1 MRGTV
6 LRGLLS
12 PLALLLASCGSS
24 ATGDSAD
31 ARATPA
37 VSGSDRPFAL
47 TEVATFD
54 EPWAMALVPGSGVV
68 LVTERKGT
76 IKGFEPNGRAIFVT
90 GVPAVDYGGQGGLG
104 DIAFLQSESA
114 THLTP
119 RTIYL
124 SWVEA
129 GADDTR
135 GAVVGR
141 GRMVCEEHQ
150 TCDIRNLRVIW
161 RQDPKVT
168 GRGHFSHRLAFSPD
182 GQHLFVSSGDRQKL
196 TPAQDMGGNLG
207 KIVRLLPDGTPAP
220 GNPFAAR
227 GGGIAPQIW
236 TLGHRNIL
244 SLNFDA
250 QGRLW
255 ALEHGPRGGD
265 ELNLIEPGQN
275 YGWPVVS
282 NGDHYG
288 GRSIPRHR
296 ARTDF
301 AAPATSWN
309 PVIAPGGMIFY
320 SGSQFPEWRGQA
332 LIAAMKPAA
341 LVRVAIDGE
350 SAREVT
356 RYPMVNP
363 IRAIAQR
370 DDGSIWLLE
379 DGKGNPSAKLLRL
392 SPAAR

>member
-1 MRGTV
+1 
-6 LRGLLS
+6 
-12 PLALLLASCGSS
+12 
-24 ATGDSAD
+24 
-31 ARATPA
+31 
-37 VSGSDRPFAL
+37 
-47 TEVATFD
+47 
-54 EPWAMALVPGSGVV
+54 MALVPGSGVV

-129 GADDTR
+129 GAEDTR

-150 TCDIRNLRVIW
+150 SCDIRDLRVIW
-161 RQDPKVT
+161 RQAPKVT

-182 GQHLFVSSGDRQKL
+182 GQHLFVSSGERMKM

-207 KIVRLLPDGTPAP
+207 KIVRLLLDGTPAP
-220 GNPFAAR
+220 DNPFAAR
-227 GGGIAPQIW
+227 GGGVSPQIW

-265 ELNLIEPGQN
+265 ELNLIKPGQN

-282 NGDHYG
+282 NGDHYD
-288 GRSIPRHR
+288 GRAIPRHPTR
-296 ARTDF
+296 ADF

-320 SGSQFPEWRGQA
+320 RGSQFPEWRGQA
-332 LIAAMKPAA
+332 LIAAMEPAA

-350 SAREVT
+350 RAREVA
-356 RYPMVNP
+356 RYPMVNR
-363 IRAIAQR
+363 IRAIAQAT
-370 DDGSIWLLE
+370 DGSIWLLE
-379 DGKGNPSAKLLRL
+379 DGRNNPSAKLLRL